1 MHTASSSS
9 SNILSLTARVVVVVG
24 LLVSSTACQTALEA
38 PGPPPDLIRQ
48 DTYVGGGVVFGYP
61 GNWSLVDHVD
71 ADDER
76 EVRTISVGLPG
87 MGGAYMRVFSPPPP
101 DLDFEAFKNAFAA
114 TVTDRVPSALELSS
128 VQERSVASVV
138 AGEEREGSRRQYNFR
153 IFTAI
158 LRVALEFHRIDVAER
173 SVFLVTL
180 ASGDQDAT
188 DDGFELV
195 KRSLRVLSGEYVGG
209 AMRGFRVGDTNTAA
223 LDDDALVD
231 VLLEDR

>member
-1 MHTASSSS
+1 MHTAPSTNLS
-9 SNILSLTARVVVVVG
+9 SLTARAVVVVS
-24 LLVSSTACQTALEA
+24 LLAPAIACQTALEA
-38 PGPPPDLIRQ
+38 PGPPPDLVRQ

-71 ADDER
+71 ADEAR

-180 ASGDQDAT
+180 ASGDPDAT

-195 KRSLRVLSGEYVGG
+195 KRSLRVQSGEYVGG
-209 AMRGFRVGDTNTAA
+209 AMRGFRVGNNSEAP
-223 LDDDALVD
+223 LDDDALLD
-231 VLLEDR
+231 VLLDDR